1 MNLQPSFRYSLFE
14 KEQIA
19 WENGTKT
26 VYDIYSCCRHLGLHP
41 NIGILPGVIVPVF
54 IEFTG

>member
-1 MNLQPSFRYSLFE
+1 MVYELIVLVFDTVFL

-26 VYDIYSCCRHLGLHP
+26 VYVIYSCCRHLG
-41 NIGILPGVIVPVF
+41 
-54 IEFTG
+54 FTQT

>member
-1 MNLQPSFRYSLFE
+1 MVYELITYSFRYSLFE

-26 VYDIYSCCRHLGLHP
+26 VYDIYSCCRHLG
-41 NIGILPGVIVPVF
+41 
-54 IEFTG
+54 FTQT

>member
-1 MNLQPSFRYSLFE
+1 MKTVFDTIFFQ

-26 VYDIYSCCRHLGLHP
+26 VYDIYSCCPHLASWTLS
-41 NIGILPGVIVPVF
+41 ISQWIV
-54 IEFTG
+54 G